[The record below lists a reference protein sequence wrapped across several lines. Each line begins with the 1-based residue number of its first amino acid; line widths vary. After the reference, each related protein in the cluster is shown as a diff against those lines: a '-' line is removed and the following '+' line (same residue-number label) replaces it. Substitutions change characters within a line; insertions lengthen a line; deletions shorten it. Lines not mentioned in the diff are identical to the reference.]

1 MGALAIRREFPAP
14 SLPIFF
20 ALQALDMLTTLLGL
34 AAGAHE
40 ASTFVGQLMQFGPLP
55 ALLIAKLLA
64 SVLILTAV
72 RFKRTRFIV
81 FTNYWF
87 AAIVTWNLV
96 MILSAVVLRG

>member
-1 MGALAIRREFPAP
+1 MGALAIRRGFPAP

-34 AAGAHE
+34 QAGAHE
-40 ASTFVGQLMQFGPLP
+40 ASTFVGQLMHFGPLP
-55 ALLIAKLLA
+55 ALFIAKLLA
-64 SVLILTAV
+64 SVLILTAL

-81 FTNYWF
+81 FANYWF

-96 MILSAVVLRG
+96 MILAAMLPRG